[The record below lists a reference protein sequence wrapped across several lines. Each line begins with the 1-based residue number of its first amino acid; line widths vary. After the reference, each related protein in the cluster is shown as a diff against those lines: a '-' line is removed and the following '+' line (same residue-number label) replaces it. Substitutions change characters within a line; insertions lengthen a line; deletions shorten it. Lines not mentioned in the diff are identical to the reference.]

1 VAKERF
7 VVVPFDLLDNTSDGR
22 LVILSDYNYWAEREA
37 ELREWCN
44 NHGASFRGMTIT
56 LDEKTLTA
64 FCLRWT

>member
-1 VAKERF
+1 MAKERF
-7 VVVPFDLLDNTSDGR
+7 VVVPLDLLDSDGK

-37 ELREWCN
+37 ELQEWCD
-44 NHGASFRGMTIT
+44 NHGASFKGMTIA